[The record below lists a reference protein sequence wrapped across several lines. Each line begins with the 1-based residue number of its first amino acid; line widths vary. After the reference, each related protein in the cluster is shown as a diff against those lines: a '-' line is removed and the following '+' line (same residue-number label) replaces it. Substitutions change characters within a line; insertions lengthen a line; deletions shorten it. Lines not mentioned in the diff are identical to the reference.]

1 LFLGG
6 EKVGKGELAKEG
18 KSIQIDP
25 PFLLN
30 ILYKKWHIGDG
41 NGLGR
46 AYYHPPT
53 RKTIKG
59 RNIHQWASNYLP
71 RAFLEEPIRKAQE
84 EVTTSRYQVTS
95 PSIFP

>member
-6 EKVGKGELAKEG
+6 EKVRKGELAKEG

-30 ILYKKWHIGDG
+30 ILYKRWHIGDG
-41 NGLGR
+41 DGLGR

-53 RKTIKG
+53 RKTKVETSTNG
-59 RNIHQWASNYLP
+59 LQ
-71 RAFLEEPIRKAQE
+71 
-84 EVTTSRYQVTS
+84 TTSHGHS
-95 PSIFP
+95 